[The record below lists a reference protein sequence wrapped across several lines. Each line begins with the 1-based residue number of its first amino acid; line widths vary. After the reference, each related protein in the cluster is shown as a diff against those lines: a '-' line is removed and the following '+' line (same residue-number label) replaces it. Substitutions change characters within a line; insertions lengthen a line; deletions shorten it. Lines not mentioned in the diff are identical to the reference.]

1 MTTPQFADYE
11 LSQKLH
17 ELGCK
22 SESQFYYAKLKEEQT
37 DVISTWYDVGYSGGL
52 VLKRVGP
59 YLLADGMNV
68 FNPDRDF
75 IFYTKAFS
83 LLDFIGPYEHAIENC
98 RKVFGDRDVEYTVGE
113 FIEACDFYRE
123 RILHTP
129 PDENAWKIIED
140 ALK

>member
-11 LSQKLH
+11 LSKKLH

-22 SESQFYYAKLKEEQT
+22 SESGFKH
-37 DVISTWYDVGYSGGL
+37 VGSGLRFCKKDRYLGKTL
-52 VLKRVGP
+52 V
-59 YLLADGMNV
+59 
-68 FNPDRDF
+68 
-75 IFYTKAFS
+75 AFS